1 MAVGII
7 SNALDAFIQLDQAG
21 VVIEWNPQ
29 AEAIFGWS
37 RQEAIGK
44 PVADLSLPEI
54 YELRY
59 SQMVERLQQA
69 DEHTTGE
76 RFVVAARRKNGLN
89 VTVEVSMTAIRR
101 RGSYIFNVFVR
112 DLTAKLAA
120 EEQLRQSQKIEA
132 IGKLTGGIAHD
143 FNNLLAAITGNLE
156 FWLSGRP
163 RREAA

>member
-7 SNALDAFIQLDQAG
+7 ANALDAFIQLDQAG

-69 DEHTTGE
+69 DSMRPASASWSRH
-76 RFVVAARRKNGLN
+76 AAR
-89 VTVEVSMTAIRR
+89 TA
-101 RGSYIFNVFVR
+101 
-112 DLTAKLAA
+112 
-120 EEQLRQSQKIEA
+120 
-132 IGKLTGGIAHD
+132 
-143 FNNLLAAITGNLE
+143 
-156 FWLSGRP
+156 
-163 RREAA
+163 